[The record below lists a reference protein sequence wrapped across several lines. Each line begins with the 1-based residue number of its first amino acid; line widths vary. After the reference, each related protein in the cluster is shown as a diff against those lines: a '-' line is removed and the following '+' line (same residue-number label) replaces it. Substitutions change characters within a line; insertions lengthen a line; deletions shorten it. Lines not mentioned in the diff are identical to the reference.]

1 MLCIYQVLF
10 FLICQGYTSSK
21 DCLVLLVDA
30 TERMFHTSGE
40 NEDTPFELS
49 LKVGVV
55 HLCHKKCI
63 SKRKSTQKPSRGGD
77 SYVELGWGGRGGH
90 SKVISHVSTD

>member
-1 MLCIYQVLF
+1 MYPLALVFLRVRIARQVLSF
-10 FLICQGYTSSK
+10 SFLSCQGYTSSK

-49 LKVGVV
+49 LKVSAVRV
-55 HLCHKKCI
+55 CTFTRTC
-63 SKRKSTQKPSRGGD
+63 RR
-77 SYVELGWGGRGGH
+77 
-90 SKVISHVSTD
+90 HVR

>member
-1 MLCIYQVLF
+1 MLCISCQVLS

-30 TERMFHTSGE
+30 TEHMFHTSGE
-40 NEDTPFELS
+40 TEDTPFELS

-55 HLCHKKCI
+55 HLCPTNVYQ
-63 SKRKSTQKPSRGGD
+63 STNPLPKSQAGMETAM
-77 SYVELGWGGRGGH
+77 
-90 SKVISHVSTD
+90 

>member
-1 MLCIYQVLF
+1 MLCISCQVLS

-30 TERMFHTSGE
+30 TKHMFHTSGE

-55 HLCHKKCI
+55 HLCP
-63 SKRKSTQKPSRGGD
+63 TNV
-77 SYVELGWGGRGGH
+77 Y
-90 SKVISHVSTD
+90 